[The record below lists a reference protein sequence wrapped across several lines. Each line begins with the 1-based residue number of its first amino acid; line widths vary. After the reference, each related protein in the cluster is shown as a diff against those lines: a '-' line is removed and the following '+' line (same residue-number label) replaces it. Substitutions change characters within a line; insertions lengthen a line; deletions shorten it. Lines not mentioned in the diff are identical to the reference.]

1 MSQSK
6 AGFKSTGPQKM
17 HAYGSVPNSDSKVR
31 VIKTG
36 NRRFDDFVSLWGG
49 LIRGTS
55 MFLTGTSGAGKTTLS
70 VFLQSMLSHVKTV
83 LYSREMSANS
93 VQRQCNKY
101 NVHHGNA
108 FIADGESCPTF
119 KGFLAMLERE
129 RPDVVIMDSLQEIAK
144 DFSEEMGVEK
154 AIKHI
159 VDKMREY
166 ADKHDAVVIFIG
178 QMNKDGTFNGPQ
190 SILQLAD
197 AHMEMTFY
205 PKRRERVISWG
216 GKNRNTKDPSEIMYY
231 TLGDGVVTFYSEAE
245 WQIEK
250 HKLTFAQFMLDAGF
264 KYLEAMK
271 NRDGY
276 SDVRKKLKTVEKALN
291 DAAISDEEFLI
302 RMTQEINNL
311 INATWPQ
318 SETV

>member
-1 MSQSK
+1 MGQNK
-6 AGFKSTGPQKM
+6 GFKSTGPQRM
-17 HAYGSVPNSDSKVR
+17 HRYGAIPNSDAKVK

-36 NRRFDDFVSLWGG
+36 NKHFDAFVSLWGG

-70 VFLQSMLSHVKTV
+70 VFLQSLLSHVKTV
-83 LYSREMSANS
+83 LYSREMSANAI
-93 VQRQCNKY
+93 QRQCNQYK
-101 NVHHGNA
+101 VSHGNA

-129 RPDVVIMDSLQEIAK
+129 CPDVVIMDSLQEIAK
-144 DFSEEMGVEK
+144 DFTEEMGTEK

-245 WQIEK
+245 WKIERE
-250 HKLTFAQFMLDAGF
+250 KLTFVDFMLDAARR
-264 KYLEAMK
+264 YLGAMK
-271 NRDGY
+271 DRDGY
-276 SDVRKKLKTVEKALN
+276 STVRKRVQKFEDKLNSSNV
-291 DAAISDEEFLI
+291 SDEEFFLSV
-302 RMTQEINNL
+302 TQEINRAVNE
-311 INATWPQ
+311 TWPK
-318 SETV
+318 TVAA

>member
-1 MSQSK
+1 MGQNT
-6 AGFKSTGPQKM
+6 AFKGTGPQRM
-17 HAYGSVPNSDSKVR
+17 HAYGAIPDSNAKVE

-36 NRRFDDFVSLWGG
+36 NRHFDQYVSMWGG

-70 VFLQSMLSHVKTV
+70 VFLQSLLSHVKTV
-83 LYSREMSANS
+83 LYSREMSARS
-93 VQRQCNKY
+93 VERQCGQY
-101 NVHHGNA
+101 NVKHGNA
-108 FIADGESCPTF
+108 FIADGDSCPTF
-119 KGFLAMLERE
+119 QGFMAILERNN
-129 RPDVVIMDSLQEIAK
+129 PDVVIMDSLQEIAK
-144 DFSEEMGVEK
+144 DFSEEMGIEK

-159 VDKMREY
+159 VDEMRRY
-166 ADKHDAVVIFIG
+166 ADEHNAVVIFIG

-231 TLGDGVVTFYSEAE
+231 TLGEGVVTFYSEAE

-250 HKLTFAQFMLDAGF
+250 HKLTFVQFMQDAAS
-264 KYLEAMK
+264 KYLASMK

-276 SDVRKKLKTVEKALN
+276 KDVRKKLKTVEAKLN
-291 DAAISDEEFLI
+291 DEDLSDEAFLI
-302 RMTQEINNL
+302 RMTQEINIA
-311 INATWPQ
+311 INEAWPIAA
-318 SETV
+318 